1 MYPEWIYDRKPE
13 SFVHSRL
20 YMEGK
25 NTIEALM
32 KYTERGFKLK
42 LTKRLNDII
51 QESSALKS
59 HLVQQLKN
67 LSNAVPELVNFDI
80 SLAQQVIPHLSDA
93 RSAKAPF
100 QLATVLSYARQTATS
115 TVAKDMKP
123 GTSCFEAVGEAIAQL
138 SAECNKLLPLA
149 MEPENV
155 FKSRLLLALI
165 FVKYHANDGQVSGT
179 PPWVLRIEEIRAR
192 MTTNVE
198 AEQKAAQLQEEIQG
212 LSRSLK
218 TKDQVIQKSE
228 VKIEHMERR
237 MEAVKEQADLDMF
250 EQDNAKLKALV
261 AGSERQAASTQPV
274 DSENV
279 PMEGNVETP
288 HLLEQIKA
296 LRGTVRFL
304 RTENSYLKGQDLLK
318 EIQALPHLPEHISR
332 VRTPPLDP
340 SGQSDTDESDTEL
353 PPAPPTI
360 RSLATETKV
369 LYRDIIK
376 FSSSPHVDAEE
387 G

>member
-1 MYPEWIYDRKPE
+1 MSACMASSWPARFLTLCSSGNGVRDI
-13 SFVHSRL
+13 HG
-20 YMEGK
+20 M
-25 NTIEALM
+25 
-32 KYTERGFKLK
+32 K
-42 LTKRLNDII
+42 LTKRLDDII

-179 PPWVLRIEEIRAR
+179 PP
-192 MTTNVE
+192 
-198 AEQKAAQLQEEIQG
+198 
-212 LSRSLK
+212 
-218 TKDQVIQKSE
+218 
-228 VKIEHMERR
+228 
-237 MEAVKEQADLDMF
+237 
-250 EQDNAKLKALV
+250 
-261 AGSERQAASTQPV
+261 
-274 DSENV
+274 
-279 PMEGNVETP
+279 
-288 HLLEQIKA
+288 
-296 LRGTVRFL
+296 
-304 RTENSYLKGQDLLK
+304 
-318 EIQALPHLPEHISR
+318 
-332 VRTPPLDP
+332 
-340 SGQSDTDESDTEL
+340 
-353 PPAPPTI
+353 
-360 RSLATETKV
+360 
-369 LYRDIIK
+369 
-376 FSSSPHVDAEE
+376 
-387 G
+387 

>member
-1 MYPEWIYDRKPE
+1 MSACMASSWPARFLTLCSSGNGVRDIHGMKLTKRLDDIIQE
-13 SFVHSRL
+13 SS
-20 YMEGK
+20 
-25 NTIEALM
+25 AL
-32 KYTERGFKLK
+32 KSHPLK
-42 LTKRLNDII
+42 LTKRLDDII

-237 MEAVKEQADLDMF
+237 MEAVKEQVDTIGDLDIELSKARKQEHAYKEAM
-250 EQDNAKLKALV
+250 EQL
-261 AGSERQAASTQPV
+261 
-274 DSENV
+274 
-279 PMEGNVETP
+279 
-288 HLLEQIKA
+288 
-296 LRGTVRFL
+296 
-304 RTENSYLKGQDLLK
+304 
-318 EIQALPHLPEHISR
+318 
-332 VRTPPLDP
+332 
-340 SGQSDTDESDTEL
+340 
-353 PPAPPTI
+353 
-360 RSLATETKV
+360 
-369 LYRDIIK
+369 
-376 FSSSPHVDAEE
+376 
-387 G
+387 